1 MDAYNNW
8 IHMKNNVREYNY
20 SNIDDKSSI
29 ITFIIPTIG
38 RKSLLESIKSLYN
51 LKNKRW
57 KAIIIFDGVK
67 NNYDI
72 NDNRIKCLEIKKRGN
87 IGLNH
92 GNAGIVRNYGL
103 NCNIETEWIGFLD
116 DDDSLSPYYIDYLL
130 EEIEINKNIDICIFR
145 MIDNTNI
152 IPNKYIH
159 GIIQDHVGISF
170 AIKKNVSDKIKFINS
185 DREDYLYL
193 KEAEYRLYNIIIS
206 PYVAY
211 FVRMSPYNCD
221 ILDRKY
227 INLLENINYI
237 KIKQEESTQDKLK
250 QVDTDYGKLKKE
262 EFIQDKLKQEELSTD

>member
-1 MDAYNNW
+1 
-8 IHMKNNVREYNY
+8 
-20 SNIDDKSSI
+20 
-29 ITFIIPTIG
+29 
-38 RKSLLESIKSLYN
+38 
-51 LKNKRW
+51 
-57 KAIIIFDGVK
+57 
-67 NNYDI
+67 
-72 NDNRIKCLEIKKRGN
+72 
-87 IGLNH
+87 
-92 GNAGIVRNYGL
+92 
-103 NCNIETEWIGFLD
+103 
-116 DDDSLSPYYIDYLL
+116 
-130 EEIEINKNIDICIFR
+130 